1 MNKKT
6 IFCGLSFLFLIA
18 RAYPQLTI
26 EECHAKA
33 RENYPLVRQ
42 HGLISLTEAYNLSNA
57 DKGYYPQIS
66 FSARGTYQSD
76 VTSLPFTLPGSD
88 VPEMDKDQYQ
98 AAAEISQVLWDGGM
112 ISAKKKITK
121 AASEVDKQ
129 RNEVELYKLKDRV
142 NQVFFGILLLDER
155 LKQNL
160 ILQKELQR
168 NRDLVTAYI
177 QGGIA
182 SQSDADVID
191 VELLNAEQRRIE
203 LDAAKKAYMEMLAA
217 LTGLSIH
224 PGLILEK
231 PSAEMPEKGSF
242 NNSLSRPELD
252 LFEARGAL
260 SESRRSAVNAGLT
273 PRISFFL
280 QGGYGRPGLN
290 MLDSEFSPFYIW
302 GVRALWN
309 LNGFYTLKND
319 YKLIE
324 IEKESLETEKETFL
338 FNNNLSI
345 DQIEN
350 ETGKIA
356 RLIENDDE
364 IIMLRGR
371 IKKAAENRVESG
383 TLAISDL
390 VKEINAFDAASQEKS
405 LHEIQLL
412 LAVYNLKN
420 LTNN

>member
-168 NRDLVTAYI
+168 NQI
-177 QGGIA
+177 
-182 SQSDADVID
+182 
-191 VELLNAEQRRIE
+191 
-203 LDAAKKAYMEMLAA
+203 
-217 LTGLSIH
+217 
-224 PGLILEK
+224 
-231 PSAEMPEKGSF
+231 
-242 NNSLSRPELD
+242 
-252 LFEARGAL
+252 
-260 SESRRSAVNAGLT
+260 
-273 PRISFFL
+273 
-280 QGGYGRPGLN
+280 GRAH
-290 MLDSEFSPFYIW
+290 
-302 GVRALWN
+302 V
-309 LNGFYTLKND
+309 
-319 YKLIE
+319 
-324 IEKESLETEKETFL
+324 
-338 FNNNLSI
+338 
-345 DQIEN
+345 
-350 ETGKIA
+350 
-356 RLIENDDE
+356 
-364 IIMLRGR
+364 
-371 IKKAAENRVESG
+371 
-383 TLAISDL
+383 
-390 VKEINAFDAASQEKS
+390 
-405 LHEIQLL
+405 
-412 LAVYNLKN
+412 
-420 LTNN
+420 